1 MYINS
6 KSRRQFL
13 VGSARTLVALPFLQS
28 LYPREAWGQA
38 LPIQKR
44 FIGSW
49 VPLGGYSNADLYPT
63 YAANLPVTF
72 PGSGHSI
79 HSTNL
84 RLSETLGSISKIY
97 SSKLNPF
104 LPKLTL
110 LRGLDCP
117 LGHDHGD
124 ATQLGHM
131 RYPGGGAW
139 VDPNLTPPEGTM
151 SQYPAVPFI
160 DQFLAFSPEF
170 YPSTPL
176 VRSVVG
182 YGRRSLGQVTPG
194 DISSGVKHVWGP
206 SNPVAL
212 FNLLFGPST
221 PSVSATGPTQ
231 AQADSKTLIDQTL
244 GDLKSLLSHR
254 NISSTDK
261 QRLDSFT
268 TELFETQKKLNIVS
282 AAICSAPAVPTNST
296 DMENISTNIDREL
309 FLDLYT
315 SILASGIKCGRT
327 SIATLQG
334 IMAVETQGPYAFANL
349 HSWGHDLKTTEVGN
363 AMRWFVDK
371 AIVPLITKLDV
382 DEGGGLTFLDNS
394 LIMFGNTNSADVHRN
409 WDRNILLAG
418 GAGGYFKTGQF
429 VDYRQVGVST
439 NYGQP
444 GILYNQLI
452 ITILKS
458 MGIKDSNPYLQEYA
472 KADLI
477 VPSSVAEQWWSTLR
491 KDNGQHP
498 HKDVIHQSGNVLPL
512 IVK

>member
-1 MYINS
+1 MYTNS

-13 VGSARTLVALPFLQS
+13 VGSAQTLVALPFLPS
-28 LYPREAWGQA
+28 LWPREAWGQT
-38 LPIQKR
+38 LPMQKR

-49 VPLGGYSNADLYPT
+49 VPLGGYANADLYPT
-63 YAANLPVTF
+63 YTADQAVTF
-72 PGSGHSI
+72 PQSGHSI
-79 HSTNL
+79 YSTNL
-84 RLSETLGSISKIY
+84 RISPEHGSISKIY
-97 SSKLNPF
+97 SSKLNPY

-117 LGHDHGD
+117 IGFSHGE

-131 RYPGGGAW
+131 RQVRGGSYA
-139 VDPNLTPPEGTM
+139 DPNTITEDTM
-151 SQYPAVPFI
+151 IQYPAVPFI
-160 DQFLAFSPEF
+160 DQLLAFSPEM
-170 YPSTPL
+170 YASAPL

-182 YGRRSLGQVTPG
+182 YGMRSMGQVIPG
-194 DISSGVKHVWGP
+194 DINSGLKHVGGP

-212 FNLLFGPST
+212 FNLLFGPAT
-221 PSVSATGPTQ
+221 PSVTNTGPSASQIEST
-231 AQADSKTLIDQTL
+231 TLIDQTL
-244 GDLKSLLSHR
+244 GDLKSILSHR

-261 QRLDSFT
+261 QRLDAFT
-268 TELFETQKKLNIVS
+268 TELFETQKKLNIVT
-282 AAICSAPAVPTNST
+282 AAVCSAPATPTSST
-296 DMENISTNIDREL
+296 SMGSIATNIDREV

-315 SILASGIKCGRT
+315 SILAAGIKCGRT
-327 SIATLQG
+327 SVATLHG
-334 IMAVETQGPYAFANL
+334 IMAVETQGAYSFDNL
-349 HSWGHDLKTTEVGN
+349 HTWGHDSGKTAEVGD

-371 AIVPLITKLDV
+371 AIVPLISKLDV
-382 DEGGGLTFLDNS
+382 DEGGGSTFLDNS
-394 LIMFGNTNSADVHRN
+394 LIMFGNQNSTGYHKN

-429 VDYRQVGVST
+429 VDYRQRGVST

-458 MGIKDSNPYLQEYA
+458 MGIKDSNPYLKEYA

-477 VPSSVAEQWWSTLR
+477 VPPVGQEWWSTLR
-491 KDNGQHP
+491 KDNKEHP
-498 HKDVIHQSGNVLPL
+498 HKDVIRESGNVLPL

>member
-13 VGSARTLVALPFLQS
+13 VGSARTLVALPFLPS
-28 LYPREAWGQA
+28 LWPREAWGQA
-38 LPIQKR
+38 IPIQKR

-63 YAANLPVTF
+63 YTADQASVF
-72 PGSGHSI
+72 PQSGHNI
-79 HSTNL
+79 YSTNL
-84 RLSETLGSISKIY
+84 RISPEYGSISKIY

-117 LGHDHGD
+117 LGHDHGE
-124 ATQLGHM
+124 ATQLGQM
-131 RYPGGGAW
+131 RYPREDGYG
-139 VDPNLTPPEGTM
+139 DPNLNLPEDTM
-151 SQYPAVPFI
+151 IQYPAVPFI
-160 DQFLAFSPEF
+160 DQFLAYSPEF
-170 YPSTPL
+170 YSSIPL

-182 YGRRSLGQVTPG
+182 YGSISLGQVTPG
-194 DISSGVKHVWGP
+194 NLSSGVKGVFGP
-206 SNPVAL
+206 DNPVAL

-221 PSVSATGPTQ
+221 PSVSATGPTP
-231 AQADSKTLIDQTL
+231 AQTESKTLIDQTL
-244 GDLKSLLSHR
+244 SDLKSILSHR

-261 QRLDSFT
+261 QRLDAFT

-282 AAICSAPAVPTNST
+282 AAICSAPPVPTKSAS
-296 DMENISTNIDREL
+296 MGEIATNIDREV

-315 SILASGIKCGRT
+315 SVLAAGIKCGRT
-327 SIATLQG
+327 SVATLAG
-334 IMAVETQGPYAFANL
+334 IMAVETQGTYSFANL
-349 HSWGHDLKTTEVGN
+349 HSWGHDSKTAEVGD

-382 DEGGGLTFLDNS
+382 DEGGGSTFLDNS
-394 LIMFGNTNSADVHRN
+394 LIMFGNTNSASVHRN

-429 VDYRQVGVST
+429 VDYRQPGVFA

-458 MGIKDSNPYLQEYA
+458 MGIKDSNPYLNEYA

-477 VPSSVAEQWWSTLR
+477 VPSTAAENWWSTLR

-498 HKDVIHQSGNVLPL
+498 HKDVIRESRNLLPL